1 MDNIIKKI
9 IKVDGFNFEH
19 AYIIETYDNNF
30 FLLLFKKGLLKIFR
44 IEDILMLSHQINNY
58 KLIDD
63 SQIKDKLFVYELLN
77 QCMREKRIVEKIDDV
92 KINCINF
99 NYFINH
105 SKENNNLKLVNYKNV
120 LTPIENI
127 NYYFKGSIDEKKTK

>member
-1 MDNIIKKI
+1 
-9 IKVDGFNFEH
+9 
-19 AYIIETYDNNF
+19 
-30 FLLLFKKGLLKIFR
+30 
-44 IEDILMLSHQINNY
+44 MLSHQINNY